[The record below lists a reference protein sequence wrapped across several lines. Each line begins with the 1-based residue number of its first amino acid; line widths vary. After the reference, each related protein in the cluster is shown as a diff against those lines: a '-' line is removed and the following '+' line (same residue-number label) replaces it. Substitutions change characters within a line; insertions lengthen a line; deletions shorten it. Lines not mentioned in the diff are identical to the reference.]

1 MARRVLTQEQLQRW
15 GATLKRTYGQVLDL
29 HRRGWN
35 GVWFRIVRSFFRSA
49 GAGRFDVI
57 VGNPP
62 WVRWSKLP
70 ESYRER
76 AKPTCEQYAIFS
88 ETPHHGGNELD
99 ISGMIT
105 YTTADKWLK
114 PGGTLAFVITQTHFQ
129 SPSSHG
135 FRRFRIGP
143 GEFLAPSSVDDL
155 ATLKPFPDAANKTSV
170 AVFRKGAAAPRY
182 PVSYRRWA
190 PSRSSRAIPANLSLP
205 QVMERL
211 EVHECE
217 AHPVDGEGSPWA
229 ILPPGRFGAVARLRG
244 RSPGVRGRKGIT
256 TDLNAVY
263 FVNVDAV
270 NGNNGLVRVTTRP
283 ETGKTEIGG
292 ARSFWI
298 EPTLLYPLLKGAA
311 DFETC
316 YTKPRHRLFAF
327 VPNHGIRQQDHREA
341 EEHMAR
347 SCPRTEDYFR
357 AYERWLR
364 KRSTWRGR
372 MPGAPFYAV
381 YNVGRYTFAPYKVL
395 WAEQS
400 RTFKAAV
407 ATGAETP
414 LVGHRPY
421 VPDHKIFF
429 VEFADAAPAYFL
441 CGLLSS
447 SLVREFVESHT
458 IAIQVG
464 NIFKHMRLPSFDPSV
479 EDHELLSDLVE
490 RAHGGAQRGG
500 AARACAGR
508 TGGCRPG
515 ARELDGRADR
525 RLRQARINA
534 RCRRFASALP
544 SPRDLMARWLGTPV
558 SRPAQRPLRA
568 ATARC
573 HLGPDALAGAVAPS
587 AHAAVTRSPAGG
599 GRCRPGR
606 SPPEGLA
613 GRSKRSPSSGTAAF
627 TQQLTGASGKG
638 RFCLSPTAESGPRS
652 SHGCPH
658 PFPSPAARFTGT
670 LPPGDRMDAVHFDYN
685 GSPPSTPHRR
695 RHDLRPDR
703 PTRQRRLRPPL
714 RSPAGGV
721 GRHPA
726 DPGRCRQG
734 DVTVRLRGH
743 RSTIHPGST

>member
-1 MARRVLTQEQLQRW
+1 MSYTPDWLVRFTVDRSGTRDWIGARVLDPTCGSGSFLVEVIRRKRLAAASQGLSAARTVGMIAESVWGFDLNPLAVQVARANFLMAVADLLRDEPGQQLTLPVLLADAVYFPARVPSLLEDTIEYRIGSPASNLVIRLPAAVASDSHTLDRGLETLGRLVENDEDYARCEEALAAGRVLTGEQLQRW
-15 GATLKRTYGQVLDL
+15 GPTLRRTYEQVLDL

-49 GAGRFDVI
+49 GAGKFDVI

-129 SPSSHG
+129 SPSSQG

-143 GEFLAPSSVDDL
+143 GEFLAPSSVDDM

-229 ILPPGRFGAVARLRG
+229 ILPPGRFAAVARLRG

-270 NGNNGLVRVTTRP
+270 NGKNGLVRVTTRP
-283 ETGKTEIGG
+283 QTGKTDIGG

-327 VPNHGIRQQDHREA
+327 VPNHGIRRQDHHEA

-364 KRSTWRGR
+364 KRSTWRKR

-479 EDHELLSDLVE
+479 EDHALLSDLVE
-490 RAHGGAQRGG
+490 RAHGEPVE
-500 AARACAGR
+500 AARRALVQDARGVADR
-508 TGGCRPG
+508 VLGSWTAAPTGG
-515 ARELDGRADR
+515 
-525 RLRQARINA
+525 
-534 RCRRFASALP
+534 
-544 SPRDLMARWLGTPV
+544 
-558 SRPAQRPLRA
+558 
-568 ATARC
+568 
-573 HLGPDALAGAVAPS
+573 
-587 AHAAVTRSPAGG
+587 
-599 GRCRPGR
+599 
-606 SPPEGLA
+606 
-613 GRSKRSPSSGTAAF
+613 
-627 TQQLTGASGKG
+627 SGK
-638 RFCLSPTAESGPRS
+638 
-652 SHGCPH
+652 
-658 PFPSPAARFTGT
+658 
-670 LPPGDRMDAVHFDYN
+670 
-685 GSPPSTPHRR
+685 HR
-695 RHDLRPDR
+695 
-703 PTRQRRLRPPL
+703 
-714 RSPAGGV
+714 
-721 GRHPA
+721 
-726 DPGRCRQG
+726 
-734 DVTVRLRGH
+734 
-743 RSTIHPGST
+743 